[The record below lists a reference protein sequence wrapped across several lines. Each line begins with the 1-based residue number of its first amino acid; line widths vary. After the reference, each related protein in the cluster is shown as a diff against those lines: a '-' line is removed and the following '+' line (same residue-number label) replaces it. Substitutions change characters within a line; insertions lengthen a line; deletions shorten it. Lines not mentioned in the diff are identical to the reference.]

1 MVIAWRWLVS
11 LFACC
16 REIRVVDRCYK
27 ESRTRGIPLCTVQKC
42 IAQRATHRPIPL
54 GCMAKAIIEHTHTR
68 AREFCEKRI
77 FLHQRL
83 LKNFPRL
90 ER

>member
-54 GCMAKAIIEHTHTR
+54 GCMAKAIIEHTHTHVR
-68 AREFCEKRI
+68 ENSARSVYSYTRGC
-77 FLHQRL
+77 
-83 LKNFPRL
+83 
-90 ER
+90 